1 MIAVALAAL
10 VLSPGSDA
18 RAAPSASS
26 DVCIF
31 PTPQSDG
38 PPPQPLD
45 CSLPPSTGSPTQ
57 SSAGPLRGPATVE
70 VGERAHFSLRT
81 GTSASSAYL
90 CYRPGTARL
99 TCLSTG
105 SSWYVTIRPGRLQ
118 YVTLRQSGA
127 VIGRLIYREGSLV
140 THR

>member
-1 MIAVALAAL
+1 MIAVALAARA
-10 VLSPGSDA
+10 SDPGESTS
-18 RAAPSASS
+18 AAPSASS

-38 PPPQPLD
+38 TPPQPLD

-57 SSAGPLRGPATVE
+57 SNAGPLRGPATVE

-105 SSWYVTIRPGRLQ
+105 SSWYVTIRPGRVQ
-118 YVTLRQSGA
+118 NFTLRQSHA
-127 VIGRLIYREGSLV
+127 VIGRLIYRDGSLV
-140 THR
+140 VRR

>member
-1 MIAVALAAL
+1 MIAVAFAAL
-10 VLSPGSDA
+10 ALSPGSDA

-31 PTPQSDG
+31 PTPQSGG

-45 CSLPPSTGSPTQ
+45 CSLPPSTGPTQ
-57 SSAGPLRGPATVE
+57 SSAGPLRGPATVQ

-105 SSWYVTIRPGRLQ
+105 SSWYVTIRPGRVQ
-118 YVTLRQSGA
+118 NFTLRQSHA
-127 VIGRLIYREGSLV
+127 VIGRLIYRDGSLV
-140 THR
+140 VRR

>member
-10 VLSPGSDA
+10 VLSPGPDA

-45 CSLPPSTGSPTQ
+45 CSLPPSTGPTQ
-57 SSAGPLRGPATVE
+57 SSAGQLRGPATVQ

-105 SSWYVTIRPGRLQ
+105 SSWYVTIRPGRVQ
-118 YVTLRQSGA
+118 NFTLRQSHA
-127 VIGRLIYREGSLV
+127 VIGRLIYRDGSLV
-140 THR
+140 VRR